1 MRRLAIAAAA
11 LAALAALLATLH
23 TRDAVAVEPDD
34 ARGITVQGT
43 GTASATP
50 TEAQLTLGV
59 ESRAATA
66 KEALAANA
74 AAMRKVIAA
83 VKGDGGED
91 VGTQSVWVS
100 SWQDENG
107 PAGYTATNSVS
118 ATVAVERAG
127 SLIDAAVDAGANQVS
142 GPAMSV
148 GDEQDLYAAALKKAV
163 EDARTR
169 AEALADAAGVSLGRV
184 TAVVEGGSQMPM
196 PMEARAAKAADASTP
211 IEPGRRELSASVSV
225 TFAIT

>member
-1 MRRLAIAAAA
+1 MKRLAIAAAA

-23 TRDAVAVEPDD
+23 TRDAAAVEPDD
-34 ARGITVQGT
+34 AKGITVQGS
-43 GTASATP
+43 GSASAIP
-50 TEAQLTLGV
+50 AEAQLTLGV
-59 ESRAATA
+59 ESRAGTA

-83 VKGDGGED
+83 VKGAGGED

-107 PAGYTATNSVS
+107 PAGYTATNSVT
-118 ATVAVERAG
+118 ATIAVGRAG
-127 SLIDAAVDAGANQVS
+127 ALIDAAVDGGANQVS

-148 GDEQDLYAAALKKAV
+148 DDERELYADALKEAV
-163 EDARTR
+163 ADARTR
-169 AEALADAAGVSLGRV
+169 AAALADAAGVSLGRV
-184 TAVVEGGSQMPM
+184 TAVVEGGAPMPM
-196 PMEARAAKAADASTP
+196 PVEAQMKAADTSTP
-211 IEPGRRELSASVSV
+211 IEPGRRELSANVTV